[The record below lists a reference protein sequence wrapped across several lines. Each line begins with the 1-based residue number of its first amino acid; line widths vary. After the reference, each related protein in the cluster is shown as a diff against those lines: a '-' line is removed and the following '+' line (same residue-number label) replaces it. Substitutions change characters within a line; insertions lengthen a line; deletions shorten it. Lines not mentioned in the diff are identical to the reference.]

1 MAFAAYV
8 LENAIL
14 LFSPGVAF
22 ARFFKAPPWGFCMN
36 RPVSR
41 GLGELSPLEIS
52 KDLNRY
58 LVDKFHLPATKSKN
72 APFETIDL
80 SIYRPSAKC
89 LAFSTSEDRLL
100 LWITAFQ
107 YRYHELTGNAA
118 EYKVTW
124 EEQDSPSSA
133 SKCDKIIIHL
143 IRLTSTGEEQL
154 VTITVYLT
162 TGRIQVQGKNLKSGA
177 HLNFPYS

>member
-1 MAFAAYV
+1 MAHEKECHDFEEETIV
-8 LENAIL
+8 ETDGK
-14 LFSPGVAF
+14 SETKSQHVQVTQP
-22 ARFFKAPPWGFCMN
+22 
-36 RPVSR
+36 
-41 GLGELSPLEIS
+41 S

-58 LVDKFHLPATKSKN
+58 LVDKFHLPATKSN
-72 APFETIDL
+72 L
-80 SIYRPSAKC
+80 PSAKC

-154 VTITVYLT
+154 VTITVYLK

-177 HLNFPYS
+177 NLNFAYS